1 MAGGLSKERL
11 ARLRPALAG
20 AVERGEV
27 AGIVAL
33 AARGADVHVDAVGVQ
48 DLVGKAPMRRDSIF
62 RIASMTKPI
71 TAVAAMML
79 VEEGR
84 LRLDEAVDR
93 WLPELADRKVLKTLG
108 GALDDTVPAARP
120 ISLRDLL
127 TFRAGWGLTMAPP
140 GTYPI
145 QKALAEV
152 GLAPGPTPPSLA
164 PDQVMQAFAKL
175 PLLHQPGTRWHYHTA
190 YDALAV
196 LIARVAGQPFEHV
209 LAERIFAPL
218 GMKDTGYAVPA
229 EKQDRLA
236 IAYGR
241 DGAGKLTPD
250 ESAGASVTPGGGSG
264 LYSTVDDYLA
274 FGRMML
280 NFGAHGGTRLLARP
294 TVEVMTTDQITPEE
308 KAASPFIPGEG
319 RGWGFGVATVN
330 RRDGIAAVPGAYG
343 WAGGYGT
350 TWLSDPAEAMVS
362 IVMTQRLMNSPDDM
376 ALNETVQTLSY
387 QAIDD

>member
-11 ARLRPALAG
+11 GRLRPVLG
-20 AVERGEV
+20 STVERGEV

-33 AARGADVHVDAVGVQ
+33 AARGADVHVEAAGFQ
-48 DLVGKAPMRRDSIF
+48 NLAARAPMRRDSIF
-62 RIASMTKPI
+62 RIASMTKPV

-79 VEEGR
+79 VEEG
-84 LRLDEAVDR
+84 LIRLDDAVDR
-93 WLPELADRKVLKTLG
+93 WLPELKDRRVLKSLA
-108 GALDDTVPAARP
+108 GALDDTVPAERP

-145 QKALAEV
+145 QQALVDA
-152 GLAPGPTPPSLA
+152 GLAPGPNPPALS
-164 PDQVMQAFAKL
+164 PDQVMRAFAGL
-175 PLLHQPGTRWHYHTA
+175 PLLHQPGERWHYHTA

-196 LIARVAGQPFEHV
+196 LIARVAAQPFDRFLE
-209 LAERIFAPL
+209 ERIFAPL
-218 GMKDTGYAVPA
+218 GMRDTGFAVPA
-229 EKQDRLA
+229 EKQARLA
-236 IAYGR
+236 TVYGR
-241 DGAGKLTPD
+241 DKTGKLSPD
-250 ESAGASVTPGGGSG
+250 EEAGASVTPGGGSG

-294 TVEVMTTDQITPEE
+294 TVEAMTTDQITAAQ

-350 TWLSDPAEAMVS
+350 TWLTDPAERMVS
-362 IVMTQRLMNSPDDM
+362 VVMTQRLMNRPDDM

>member
-1 MAGGLSKERL
+1 M
-11 ARLRPALAG
+11 
-20 AVERGEV
+20 
-27 AGIVAL
+27 
-33 AARGADVHVDAVGVQ
+33 
-48 DLVGKAPMRRDSIF
+48 
-62 RIASMTKPI
+62 
-71 TAVAAMML
+71 
-79 VEEGR
+79 
-84 LRLDEAVDR
+84 
-93 WLPELADRKVLKTLG
+93 
-108 GALDDTVPAARP
+108 
-120 ISLRDLL
+120 
-127 TFRAGWGLTMAPP
+127 
-140 GTYPI
+140 
-145 QKALAEV
+145 
-152 GLAPGPTPPSLA
+152 
-164 PDQVMQAFAKL
+164 
-175 PLLHQPGTRWHYHTA
+175 
-190 YDALAV
+190 
-196 LIARVAGQPFEHV
+196 LIARVAGEPFERF
-209 LAERIFAPL
+209 LEERIFAPL
-218 GMKDTGYAVPA
+218 GMKDTGFAVPA

-236 IAYGR
+236 TAYGR

-250 ESAGASVTPGGGSG
+250 KSAGASVTPGGGSG

-350 TWLSDPAEAMVS
+350 TWLSDPAEAMVT